1 MQVSVK
7 LAGIDYYPNGSQLG
21 KPSNVPHAV
30 VRFSIKPDQ
39 IDEIIISITVS
50 EFTDLNAALAKAQQ
64 ELSEFGSEIQ
74 KATANP
80 LV

>member
-1 MQVSVK
+1 
-7 LAGIDYYPNGSQLG
+7 
-21 KPSNVPHAV
+21 